1 MLMRNSRSK
10 MKRKAK
16 GMNRQ
21 SIIEET
27 KIAYKIILNNTN
39 NQKIDFKQEDVI
51 LSATS
56 SMTEKMTV
64 LYKDNLYFHASG
76 MAE

>member
-16 GMNRQ
+16 GNRQ

-51 LSATS
+51 LSAAS

-64 LYKDNLYFHASG
+64 LYKDNLYFHASR